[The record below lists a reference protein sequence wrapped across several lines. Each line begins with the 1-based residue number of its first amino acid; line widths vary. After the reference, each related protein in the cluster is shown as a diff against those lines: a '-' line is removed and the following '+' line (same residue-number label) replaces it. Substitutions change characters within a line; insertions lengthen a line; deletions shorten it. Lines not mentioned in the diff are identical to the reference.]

1 MTTLANPPEVKRDA
15 PPVGTADGDS
25 GPSPTKGARHRPRK
39 VLSLVIPPLIVLAII
54 IGFWYFM
61 SYVVLDAERRFLLPP
76 PQQVVEVGFL
86 NWQNFSQILIGLWTS
101 AKVAFCGLGISI
113 VLGMSFA
120 IAMSQARWVERSFY
134 PWAVIIQTVP
144 ILALVPLIG
153 FWFQYGFTSR
163 TIICV
168 MISLF
173 PIITNTLFG
182 LKSVDR
188 GHHDLFTLHRAGRLR
203 RLWKLQLPAAL
214 PAIFTG
220 FRIAAGLSVIGA
232 IVGDFFFQQGQAGI
246 GRMIDNYTESLQS
259 QQLFAAVIM
268 AVLLGLSIFW
278 AFGLLG
284 RLVVGSW
291 HESAH
296 HVEDDS

>member
-1 MTTLANPPEVKRDA
+1 M
-15 PPVGTADGDS
+15 S
-25 GPSPTKGARHRPRK
+25 QARHRLRK
-39 VLSLVIPPLIVLAII
+39 AVSLVVPPFFVLAVI

-76 PQQVVEVGFL
+76 PQQVLETGFL
-86 NWQNFSQILIGLWTS
+86 NWQNFSQILIGLWIS
-101 AKVAFCGLGISI
+101 ARVAFVGLGISI

-134 PWAVIIQTVP
+134 PWAVIVQTVP

-163 TIICV
+163 TIVCV

-188 GHHDLFTLHRAGRLR
+188 GHHDLFTLHRAGRFR